1 MFAQLQAFLAA
12 WTETAKAVSALAAY
26 VQTQQMKQAG
36 IDAQKVVTLEAENE
50 SLRTRLAAVTG
61 VAGQSGA
68 GKL

>member
-1 MFAQLQAFLAA
+1 MFASLQAFLVA
-12 WTETAKAVSALAAY
+12 WTETAKALSALAAY
-26 VQTQQMKQAG
+26 ELDQQMKQAG

-50 SLRTRLAAVTG
+50 SLRTRLADVTG